1 MVVNL
6 TASKMKSTLLLLVAL
21 LLTSCASKDSLP
33 AFNVNAS
40 ALHDPETIHLVD
52 GVEYTFAEGTL
63 MGRGQRFHND
73 YSYRRAVIIGE
84 KGRMTE

>member
-1 MVVNL
+1 MR
-6 TASKMKSTLLLLVAL
+6 STPLLLVLL

-40 ALHDPETIHLVD
+40 ALHDPETIHLLE

-84 KGRMTE
+84 KGRVTK